1 MKSISIPIFRF
12 GIVGLK
18 MKFKH
23 GSECSSV
30 LFLDKGEMHLIQTGT
45 ILVITMV
52 TKMDAL
58 YLSERKQHDN
68 SCSFHNS
75 KALHGN

>member
-1 MKSISIPIFRF
+1 MSVFRI

-18 MKFKH
+18 MKFRH

-30 LFLDKGEMHLIQTGT
+30 LFLEKGDMQIIQTGA

-52 TKMDAL
+52 TKMETL
-58 YLSERKQHDN
+58 YTQGE
-68 SCSFHNS
+68 
-75 KALHGN
+75 KAA